1 MENFDDIRPYN
12 EDEAPAAYHQLME
25 DKRFQ
30 DAIVKCL
37 PNYTIDDFRRDFEKF
52 HSIYDVQVDFDK
64 RFIDVF
70 VSQFTKGVTFQG
82 VENVDPQRPTS
93 TLPITEILLSIRHFC
108 NTISFWKREI
118 RRKSLSV
125 TT

>member
-70 VSQFTKGVTFQG
+70 ISQFTKGVTFQG
-82 VENVDPQRPTS
+82 VENVDPQKAYLYIANHRD
-93 TLPITEILLSIRHFC
+93 ITFDSALLQYYFFLEKR
-108 NTISFWKREI
+108 NTTKIA
-118 RRKSLSV
+118 V